1 MKSLLQA
8 CFVGILAAAGLGAGN
23 KAAFQTAWG
32 QAALWGLAGL
42 LLMVGAVWAAR
53 PLGREP
59 RA

>member
-1 MKSLLQA
+1 MKSILQA

-32 QAALWGLAGL
+32 QAALWGLAGMV
-42 LLMVGAVWAAR
+42 LMVVAVGAAR
-53 PLGREP
+53 PGRREP